1 MLLTKR
7 LDYVFPVFLV
17 SCASLVSR
25 LAGDL
30 RGVLR
35 FPSCGSSNI
44 TCMTSGVTF
53 GVQPPGRL
61 DQKVAIHELRQ
72 LLRRRIGKKRELFIG
87 LVSTGSRYELL
98 CWV

>member
-1 MLLTKR
+1 MLTSGEGKILTNPTQGNRRFSRGSK
-7 LDYVFPVFLV
+7 V
-17 SCASLVSR
+17 SPC
-25 LAGDL
+25 
-30 RGVLR
+30 
-35 FPSCGSSNI
+35 CSSNM

-53 GVQPPGRL
+53 GVQPSGRL

-87 LVSTGSRYELL
+87 LISTGSRYELL